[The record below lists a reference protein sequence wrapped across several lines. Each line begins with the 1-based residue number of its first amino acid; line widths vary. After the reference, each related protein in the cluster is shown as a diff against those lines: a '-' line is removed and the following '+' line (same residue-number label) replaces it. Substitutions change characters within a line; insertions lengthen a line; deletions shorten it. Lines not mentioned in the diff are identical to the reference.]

1 MHSQC
6 CRMVCRRYKKCHHLP
21 PPPKCPR
28 SPIPLSIPPRRRH
41 PQPQPLPQIPPLLR
55 KRPVHRRRR
64 RRNQSPALLPPKRRN
79 LCRTA
84 YPLHVSTQHQ
94 ASTTKPKSGQQN
106 KQREKENSRIF
117 PLPPIPYPLNCRSL
131 PFLARLSS
139 SVSSTTPPIPNPSP
153 VPSPCCP
160 KAVKLILL
168 RPLTPPPPPPSA
180 VSTTLDSGGIPD
192 TGLSPSSAPRPGEEG
207 EGAGE
212 RLLTD
217 TLFTRTNCP
226 CTRTV
231 WRLGVGGGRRCV
243 VSGSGSGPLSKAK
256 SKDEGAVVEVVVG
269 RWKSRWGRGGAGR
282 FGGLRE
288 RGERGGILF
297 FGGVFGRG

>member
-6 CRMVCRRYKKCHHLP
+6 CRMVCRRYKKCHHP
-21 PPPKCPR
+21 PPPQM
-28 SPIPLSIPPRRRH
+28 SPIPNPPLNPSSEAAPPTPTSPSNSTPSSETSRPSASSAPKPVPRPSF
-41 PQPQPLPQIPPLLR
+41 PQTAPPLLGDLS
-55 KRPVHRRRR
+55 PIMSAPLPH
-64 RRNQSPALLPPKRRN
+64 NQPE
-79 LCRTA
+79 
-84 YPLHVSTQHQ
+84 
-94 ASTTKPKSGQQN
+94 N
-106 KQREKENSRIF
+106 KQRGKKNSRIF
-117 PLPPIPYPLNCRSL
+117 PLPPIPYPLSCRSL

-192 TGLSPSSAPRPGEEG
+192 TGLSPSPAPRPGEEG